1 MVNVLSVLVIVLAS
15 CAVAH
20 AQAVE
25 RNAKGPANKDI
36 RVGLYVN
43 VQPDCTSG
51 PLPTIRLAT
60 APQNGKVTVKQG
72 RVKATNYKQCLAL
85 EVPAYIALYRSAA
98 GFSGS
103 DTLELEVKYP
113 NGRSEIQKITVQVTP
128 ETPGQKI

>member
-1 MVNVLSVLVIVLAS
+1 VAYSDSSAIVPVSGAEKDDLECDSIMVKALSVLVIVLAS

-20 AQAVE
+20 AQVVE

-60 APQNGKVTVKQG
+60 PPQNGKVTVKQG

-85 EVPAYIALYRSAA
+85 EVPAYIALYRSSA
-98 GFSGS
+98 GFSGA
-103 DTLELEVKYP
+103 DTL
-113 NGRSEIQKITVQVTP
+113 
-128 ETPGQKI
+128 